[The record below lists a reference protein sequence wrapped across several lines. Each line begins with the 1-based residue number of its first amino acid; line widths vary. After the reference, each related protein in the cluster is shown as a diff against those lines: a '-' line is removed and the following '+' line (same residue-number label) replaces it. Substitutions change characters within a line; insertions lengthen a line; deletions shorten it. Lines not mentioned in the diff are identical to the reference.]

1 MRQRIS
7 MIQYLYI
14 LAIVVAYGCLF
25 ILGYDI
31 LKTTLY
37 YANPINNT
45 VKFSIISKQ
54 LNINIGL
61 ILFYSLGFLV
71 AVNAPLHSNLAMIT
85 IPFTSIGI
93 ALILASYICFH
104 IKQKRAIGHQPLIP
118 KSFNIDLVNPILI
131 SLAMVLWGYISNP
144 LFTNLYNSVATEF
157 QHFQKTSNQQVGKV
171 VNNYTKQSPATSY
184 KYSDANAT
192 QSSYYQ
198 KENDFM
204 VAVLNNPQFNLYDF
218 ITASGLHE
226 RNTQFLT
233 EAQYWNTKY
242 IKNKCAEM
250 GINDFHSIYIKVST
264 AWGVFKEIQDT
275 DVSYDGMGKYFYDY
289 GDWDITKPSNCPYP
303 ELKHKLSIV
312 PLQLK

>member
-1 MRQRIS
+1 

-14 LAIVVAYGCLF
+14 FTIIVAYCCLS
-25 ILGYDI
+25 ILSYDI
-31 LKTTLY
+31 LRATLY

-54 LNINIGL
+54 LNLTIGL
-61 ILFYSLGFLV
+61 IFFYSLGFIV
-71 AVNAPLHSNLAMIT
+71 AVNAPLHDNRFFIIT
-85 IPFTSIGI
+85 PFIVISI
-93 ALILASYICFH
+93 ALVIVSYICFH
-104 IKQKRAIGHQPLIP
+104 VKQQCAIKHAPLIP
-118 KSFNIDLVNPILI
+118 KSFNIKLINPILI
-131 SLAMVLWGYISNP
+131 SLAIVWWGYISNP
-144 LFTNLYNSVATEF
+144 LFTNLYNSAVTEF
-157 QHFQKTSNQQVGKV
+157 LHFNNTGNQQVEKGAD
-171 VNNYTKQSPATSY
+171 NNYTEQSPITSY
-184 KYSDANAT
+184 KYNEANAT

-198 KENDFM
+198 KEHDFM

-218 ITASGLHE
+218 ITASDLHE
-226 RNTQFLT
+226 SNTQFLT

-250 GINDFHSIYIKVST
+250 GINDFHSIYNKVRT
-264 AWGVFKEIQDT
+264 AWGIFKEIQDT
-275 DVSYDGMGKYFYDY
+275 DVSYDGMGKYFYNY